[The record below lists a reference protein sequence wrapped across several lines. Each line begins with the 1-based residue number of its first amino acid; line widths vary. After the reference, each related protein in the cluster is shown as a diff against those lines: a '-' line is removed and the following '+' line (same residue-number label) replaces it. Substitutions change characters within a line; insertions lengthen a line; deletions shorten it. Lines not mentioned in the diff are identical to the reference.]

1 MDSTG
6 VVREEILDNDTEDQ
20 LRLPIPKPESRG
32 ESIAAPL
39 VQGADDLASSNTAPS
54 TPPRSDPALFS
65 DGINHKPDR
74 ESPPSSP
81 PPLLSSPPL
90 PARKPAF
97 SFLKRKKSAREDAP
111 LCSPSEPLSHMTPN
125 VVKLPRPAKK
135 PRLRQMQIDLGG
147 EVRRTC
153 PTCGMEYIPSNK
165 EDAALH
171 KEFHGINVGGVDL
184 GKGFLKDPCLTNV
197 PSSRASLRDG
207 ETIVAVDRRSSESAK
222 NKARKVLAVVNTEL
236 SAAEVDDEQLWEG
249 IESSAPAPK
258 IRLRK
263 KRKANRGAAD
273 NKGDR
278 FKVFLYLDGDKC
290 VGFCLAEKISSACRV
305 VKSKAGEKN
314 SERLLSSPK
323 SSSISYSPTPDVA
336 LLGISRIWT
345 SKSYRGRGIAI
356 DLLDCVRGNFF
367 YGMEVPKDLV
377 AFSQPTESGGRLAT
391 RWYQAESGWLVYTEG
406 QRETKA

>member
-1 MDSTG
+1 MI
-6 VVREEILDNDTEDQ
+6 REEIPDNDTEDQ
-20 LRLPIPKPESRG
+20 LGPPITQPESRR
-32 ESIAAPL
+32 ESISVPL
-39 VQGADDLASSNTAPS
+39 DQSVDDLASSNTAPS

-65 DGINHKPDR
+65 DGATHKPDM

-81 PPLLSSPPL
+81 PLLLSSPPL

-97 SFLKRKKSAREDAP
+97 SFLKRKRSAREDAP
-111 LCSPSEPLSHMTPN
+111 LCLSSEPLSHTTPN

-153 PTCGMEYIPSNK
+153 QTCGMEFVPSNK

-184 GKGFLKDPCLTNV
+184 GKGFLKDACLSKI
-197 PSSRASLRDG
+197 PSSRASLREG

-222 NKARKVLAVVNTEL
+222 NKARKVLVVVNTEL
-236 SAAEVDDEQLWEG
+236 SAAEVDDERLWEG

-258 IRLRK
+258 KRIGK

-273 NKGDR
+273 TKGDR

-290 VGFCLAEKISSACRV
+290 VGFCLAEKISTACRV
-305 VKSKAGEKN
+305 VNSKAGEKS
-314 SERLLSSPK
+314 SERLLSTPK
-323 SSSISYSPTPDVA
+323 SSSISYSTTPDVA

-345 SKSYRGRGIAI
+345 SKSYRGRGIAF

-377 AFSQPTESGGRLAT
+377 AFSQPTESGGRLAK
-391 RWYQAESGWLVYTEG
+391 RWYQAESGWLVYTER
-406 QRETKA
+406 Q